1 MAEGLQKK
9 NLWTLSAG
17 EQRRASGQNR
27 SASFMFSNMDEMVS
41 TGNGPVIVDTDD
53 EKVLNKAAEYAAQK
67 GYDLVSPDPEQNLK
81 IMAKQN
87 AMAGEDIA
95 EGQLEPSIQL
105 QREPENA
112 DAEKQKA
119 LDQLAKDKSGLN
131 GFWQSIASSD
141 DPQDKARDMK
151 KANEIEAEI
160 AAREKDYQEKGW
172 LPPAGLPTPDTAAAA
187 DIAKIAEQTKALP
200 DPFAPQ
206 AHTVTDEQGLS
217 PLAGVQPPRQ
227 MQVFPEK
234 RPAEV
239 LAEKWRVPRAKDH
252 GNRIVITRMGMLAV
266 TPPQRRERHELVS
279 AALLKSRERFG
290 EPVRVTGNKAFEDA
304 VIKAAIEQG
313 IPLEMGSDR
322 GEKAYA
328 LALQN
333 EKKRGMEKAMGQLAP
348 SKTREVSMPGAT
360 LPGQGADSAKG
371 KGKGRE
377 LGIG

>member
-1 MAEGLQKK
+1 MAEKAFEKDLW
-9 NLWTLSAG
+9 NLSVGDKHL
-17 EQRRASGQNR
+17 ASGKNR
-27 SASFMFSNMDEMVS
+27 SASFMYSKMDSLVAG
-41 TGNGPVIVDTDD
+41 GNGQPLVIDTDD

-87 AMAGEDIA
+87 ALAGEEIA
-95 EGQLEPSIQL
+95 EGQLEPSKRIQKTEEQASTRSMAL
-105 QREPENA
+105 PAKE
-112 DAEKQKA
+112 KA
-119 LDQLAKDKSGLN
+119 LDQLAKDRTDLDNFWKSI
-131 GFWQSIASSD
+131 SSSD

-160 AAREKDYQEKGW
+160 QAREKDYQERGW
-172 LPPAGLPTPDTAAAA
+172 LPTPEKAAELAVDDPAA
-187 DIAKIAEQTKALP
+187 DIAKIAAQMKVDAEVP
-200 DPFAPQ
+200 
-206 AHTVTDEQGLS
+206 LS
-217 PLAGVQPPRQ
+217 AGVQPPAG
-227 MQVFPEK
+227 VPAFPEK
-234 RPAEV
+234 RPAEA
-239 LAEKWRVPRAKDH
+239 LAHRWKVATAKDH

-328 LALQN
+328 LAQQS

-360 LPGQGADSAKG
+360 LPGQGAESAKG

>member
-9 NLWTLSAG
+9 ELWTLSAG
-17 EQRRASGQNR
+17 EQRRASGKNR
-27 SASFMFSNMDEMVS
+27 SASFMFANMDELVAS
-41 TGNGPVIVDTDD
+41 GNGQPLVIDTDD
-53 EKVLNKAAEYAAQK
+53 EKVLSKAAEYAAQK

-112 DAEKQKA
+112 DTEKQKQKA

-172 LPPAGLPTPDTAAAA
+172 LPPAGLPKPEKTAEKAVDDPAA
-187 DIAKIAEQTKALP
+187 DIAKIAAQMKVDAEVPLSEQ
-200 DPFAPQ
+200 
-206 AHTVTDEQGLS
+206 
-217 PLAGVQPPRQ
+217 PLAGEQPLRRPQ
-227 MQVFPEK
+227 AFPEK